1 MASAIQHGA
10 KAPSAIGTGWIVAA
24 IVAAWFAVIVVLG
37 AAEIFV
43 AGPAGAP
50 LPLFAAIV
58 VPPIL
63 FAIAYAASPGVR
75 EFALGLDLR
84 VLTAMQ
90 AWRVIG
96 LVFLAFY
103 AFDMLPGIFAWP
115 AGLGDAAVA
124 IGAIVALGAML
135 RQAPHWR
142 RSVFWLNIA
151 GLVDFVVA
159 IATGVLT
166 SNTAIGIL
174 NDGSPRIELGALPM
188 SLIPTFAVPFWIIL
202 HTISLLQLRQPAR

>member
-10 KAPSAIGTGWIVAA
+10 KAPVPSATGTGWIAAA
-24 IVAAWFAVIVVLG
+24 IVAAWFAVIVALG

-63 FAIAYAASPGVR
+63 FAIAYAGSAGVR
-75 EFALGLDLR
+75 EFALGLALR

-115 AGLGDAAVA
+115 AGLGDRAQEVHAELMPRRTERRVE
-124 IGAIVALGAML
+124 VQSL
-135 RQAPHWR
+135 PNPR
-142 RSVFWLNIA
+142 RS
-151 GLVDFVVA
+151 LVC
-159 IATGVLT
+159 GE
-166 SNTAIGIL
+166 
-174 NDGSPRIELGALPM
+174 PP
-188 SLIPTFAVPFWIIL
+188 
-202 HTISLLQLRQPAR
+202 LRCQR